1 MSDLTPNPY
10 DPGMPAAP
18 GVGYLP
24 PQSAY
29 VQPGADP
36 YHDPLV
42 APQHGGVGG
51 WFNRIGELFRRS
63 WRSTLIILAVTQ
75 LVPSVVIG
83 IAGVAAG
90 AYFGLSALQLDPATG
105 EAAVDTAA
113 LVAFFGVVLAAV
125 ILLYVVQLAGY
136 AAATHSVVRQAAGDT
151 VTLGESFGYGF
162 RRCWSMFAWYVPV
175 ALMFVAGALACVLPA
190 FYVMA
195 GTALVGPVLL
205 FERGNPIGR
214 SFQMLHRSGG
224 RVLGR
229 LALIVLISIAA
240 SAVVSGF
247 ESVIEAGFSAVD
259 GNGFGPSVEGVA
271 LLSLGLIVS
280 LVFGVVVQLPV
291 TMFQFA
297 GILLAY
303 TEQRG
308 YEGATTPQLNAELR

>member
-10 DPGMPAAP
+10 DSGVPSAP

-36 YHDPLV
+36 YYDPLV

-51 WFNRIGELFRRS
+51 WFNRIGQLFRRS
-63 WRSTLIILAVTQ
+63 WRSTLVILAVTQ
-75 LVPSVVIG
+75 LVPSVVLG
-83 IAGVAAG
+83 IAGVVAV
-90 AYFGLSALQLDPATG
+90 AYFGLSALQLNPATG
-105 EAAVDTAA
+105 EATLDAAGLIAILGAMLAVI
-113 LVAFFGVVLAAV
+113 

-136 AAATHSVVRQAAGDT
+136 AAATHSVVRQAAGET

-175 ALMFVAGALACVLPA
+175 ALMVVAGALACVLPA

-205 FERGNPIGR
+205 FERRNPIGR

-240 SAVVSGF
+240 STVVSGF
-247 ESVIEAGFSAVD
+247 ESAIEAGFSAV
-259 GNGFGPSVEGVA
+259 NSEGFGPSVEGVA
-271 LLSLGLIVS
+271 ILSLGLVVS
-280 LVFGVVVQLPV
+280 IVFGVVVQLPV

-297 GILLAY
+297 GVLLAY